1 MIYTGRYVQRDR
13 HTANN
18 DLSDH
23 DGAYLQIGQCNLAT
37 WGHTLSKVQTQ
48 LGHERSLNPGGGYA
62 G

>member
-23 DGAYLQIGQCNLAT
+23 DGAYLQIGQCNLAN
-37 WGHTLSKVQTQ
+37 GDI
-48 LGHERSLNPGGGYA
+48 P
-62 G
+62 